1 MPEPF
6 RDDVTP
12 SEQVTAIVYPA
23 AARGDAG
30 SSLILAHGRLRRSSQ
45 RSRRRSS
52 TTARSSGGG
61 TASND
66 TSSDRTPLTHVAEG
80 HRLDQACCRGS
91 SARSGL

>member
-30 SSLILAHGRLRRSSQ
+30 ISLILAHGRLRRSSQ

-52 TTARSSGGG
+52 ATVRSSDGA
-61 TASND
+61 TAKAD
-66 TSSDRTPLTHVAEG
+66 
-80 HRLDQACCRGS
+80 
-91 SARSGL
+91 SAHIEA